1 MNLTI
6 ALPLWTVLPLV
17 LSVVMLAVVAWVSF
31 NDEEAGGTLG
41 LLIGVVLLCCI
52 WAPIF
57 YGRYERWLIVPVIF
71 TVYFAFIA
79 WREEFRRDDLPFV
92 ALFVLVPW
100 YLVIYG
106 RLTA

>member
-6 ALPLWTVLPLV
+6 TLSLWTVLPLV
-17 LSVVMLAVVAWVSF
+17 LSIVLLAVVAWVSF
-31 NDEEAGGTLG
+31 NDDDIGGTLG
-41 LLIGVVLLCCI
+41 LLIGVVLLCCL
-52 WAPIF
+52 WAPIL
-57 YGRYERWLIVPVIF
+57 YGRYEPWLVVPVIF
-71 TVYFAFIA
+71 TIYFALTA